1 MLLFLAT
8 FSFLHMGSF
17 LRGERLAINLSPYTR
32 KGRHIIKEIINCTW
46 RVGLFFLM
54 KYGLAELWGVL
65 LFGFSLLF
73 SLLSLA
79 LCVLSRLYGATQNTV
94 CKARLNKAG
103 LQKISLLPI
112 CGLGK
117 PHAAKAAGQFIF
129 FFLRQHMLLAAAL
142 LWHSCLSKLNLHF
155 YLFTSFFLFWC
166 GKMHSLPVFRVD

>member
-1 MLLFLAT
+1 
-8 FSFLHMGSF
+8 MGSF

-129 FFLRQHMLLAAAL
+129 FFSQAAYAAS
-142 LWHSCLSKLNLHF
+142 SCSTVAFMPLQIKPA
-155 YLFTSFFLFWC
+155 FLFIYFFFFILVWKDAFIAC
-166 GKMHSLPVFRVD
+166 FPSWLV